1 VKRILLIGA
10 GHAHLAVLRNLAE
23 EPLYGARMTLVAP
36 GETQVYSGMLPGL
49 VAGHYRPE
57 QIRIDVAGLAA
68 RGYAE
73 FARGEVAA
81 LDLEARSAKL
91 HDGTELGYDFVSLNV
106 GSTVELPPGG
116 REHALA
122 VKPFEAFLA
131 GLSRAPV
138 ARVAIAGA
146 GAAGMELAMAL
157 RHRGAAVTL
166 YSEQPAMS
174 AALAERAIAALRR
187 TGVDFR
193 PGRPVTAIERG
204 PVVIAGAS
212 HQAFDLV
219 LLATGAAPLPWLRD
233 CGLATDER
241 GFVLVD
247 ATLRSTSHPEVF
259 ATGDCATLHGG
270 AEPKSGVY
278 SVRQGETLT
287 ENLRRIVTRDAVKSY
302 EPGTAALQIMSCG
315 AKYAI
320 AERGSWTAEGAW
332 VWHWKDWIDRRWM
345 RSLVRMK

>member
-36 GETQVYSGMLPGL
+36 AETQIYSGMLPGL

-57 QIRIDVAGLAA
+57 QIRIDVARLAA

-73 FARGEVAA
+73 FASGTVAA
-81 LDLEARSAKL
+81 LDPHARSAKL
-91 HDGTELGYDFVSLNV
+91 HDGTELGYDFVSLNA
-106 GSTVELPPGG
+106 GSTVEMPPGG

-138 ARVAIAGA
+138 ARIAIAGG
-146 GAAGMELAMAL
+146 GAAGMEIAMAL

-166 YSEQPAMS
+166 YSEQPTLS
-174 AALAERAIAALRR
+174 APLTRRAVAALRR

-193 PGRPVTAIERG
+193 PGMPVTAIERG
-204 PVVIAGAS
+204 PLVIAGAS
-212 HQAFDLV
+212 HQEFDLV
-219 LLATGAAPLPWLRD
+219 LLATGAAPLPWLRES
-233 CGLATDER
+233 GLATDER

-247 ATLRSTSHPEVF
+247 GTLRSTSHPEVF
-259 ATGDCATLHGG
+259 ASGDCATLRDG
-270 AEPKSGVY
+270 AEPKSGVF

-287 ENLRRIVTRDAVKSY
+287 ENLRRIVTRDALKPY
-302 EPGTAALQIMSCG
+302 EPRAAALQIMSCG
-315 AKYAI
+315 GKYAI
-320 AERGSWTAEGAW
+320 AERGDWTAEGAW
-332 VWHWKDWIDRRWM
+332 VWRWKDWIDRRWM
-345 RSLVRMK
+345 RGFSKSK

>member
-1 VKRILLIGA
+1 MKRILLIGA
-10 GHAHLAVLRNLAE
+10 GHAHLALLRNLAE

-36 GETQVYSGMLPGL
+36 AQAQVYSGMLPGL

-57 QIRIDVAGLAA
+57 QIHIDVARLAA

-73 FARGEVAA
+73 FAQGAVAS
-81 LDLEARSAKL
+81 LDLQAKSVTL
-91 HDGTELGYDFVSLNV
+91 DDGSRLGYDLISLNV

-131 GLSRAPV
+131 GLSRARF
-138 ARVAIAGA
+138 ARIAIGGA
-146 GAAGMELAMAL
+146 GVAGMELAMAL

-166 YSEQPAMS
+166 YSAQPTLS
-174 AALAERAIAALRR
+174 APFAQRAIAALRR

-193 PGRPVTAIERG
+193 PGMPVTAIEAG
-204 PVVIAGAS
+204 PLVVAGAS
-212 HQAFDLV
+212 HQEFDVV
-219 LLATGAAPLPWLRD
+219 LLATGAAPLPWLRES
-233 CGLATDER
+233 GLATDER

-247 ATLRSTSHPEVF
+247 ETLRSTSHPEVF
-259 ATGDCATLHGG
+259 ACGDCATLREG
-270 AEPKSGVY
+270 AEPKSGVF

-287 ENLRRIVTRDAVKSY
+287 ENLRRIVTRDALKPY
-302 EPGTAALQIMSCG
+302 EPHGAALQIMSCG
-315 AKYAI
+315 TKYAI

-332 VWHWKDWIDRRWM
+332 VWRWKDWIDRRWL
-345 RSLVRMK
+345 RGLTKQK